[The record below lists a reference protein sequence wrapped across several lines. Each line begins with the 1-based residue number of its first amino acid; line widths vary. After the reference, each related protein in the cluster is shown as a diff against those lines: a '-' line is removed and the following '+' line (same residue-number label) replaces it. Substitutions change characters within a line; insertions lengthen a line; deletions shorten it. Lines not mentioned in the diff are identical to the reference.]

1 MDGVIFYNVVGR
13 SLEGGGITG
22 AYFHGT
28 HDECESWI
36 ADYEDDPE
44 FQDIWFA
51 IERTNGI

>member
-44 FQDIWFA
+44 FHDIWFA